1 MKAVKSWLIC
11 VLSASFAFG
20 EMSIDCEYPGG
31 NVRVDKIDEAN
42 GVVAVRPDLRDT
54 RGYWFYWDFTLRGA
68 AGRKLHF
75 QFPKG
80 DYLSSLGP
88 AISRDGGKTWRWL
101 NADGKRHEP
110 NNAFDYVFAA
120 DENETRFATS
130 IPYLQK
136 DWDAASARWRGKEG
150 VKFDVLCKSQ
160 SGRRDTEML
169 RITCRSGKAKW
180 LFAFTARHH
189 ACEASANPVMEG
201 IIDEILSDSPEGR
214 WIRDNADCVFVP
226 FMDKDGVEDGDQ
238 GKNRWPYDHNRDYLK
253 DRYSS
258 VKALKKLV
266 LDESAGKRLVFIDLH
281 SPHVRSHPNCPEQDQ
296 AFSFGC
302 RDKALNARWNKF
314 RANWIAAQR
323 GGVLVYDGGYDIFG
337 GTGYSAVM
345 EKQWVAGFMSSDA
358 WARTLPN
365 CYFATCCEFGYS
377 LCGGIYSQPAARE
390 LGHSLLKAAAQAALS
405 PDPACALV
413 GSETGGIVLFDAS
426 SADASRLSAQNG
438 ATFTLADGLLTVKTP
453 PSEQYPGVCIAG
465 KWDLSR
471 YGRIEVEFVNGGI
484 NGKYTLRLLNPGGD
498 PGRQKG
504 SMVYKLPIRFEKHA
518 VLGADMV
525 PRNPQLDAI
534 AGRLKPLRV
543 WALPYAAGVPYEM
556 YKGRHSAPQSGI
568 GQLDP
573 ECVVQVAVYI
583 NQPKL
588 PHTWSVKR
596 VVAKEEAKSLT
607 TGTVQAWTKL
617 SEKEF
622 FPFLDKYGQFRHKEW
637 PDKVHSDADFAVQR
651 AKEEKDLAAHPGP
664 KGWDRWGGWADGPQ
678 LPKTGGFSTTKWK
691 GKWWIVDPD
700 GHLWW
705 SHGPVRVL
713 PSSAMTPLATPA
725 GDRSGWFAE
734 LPKRDDPVFG
744 IFYETRD
751 ELLWPYYGKRGI
763 DKVYDFSAANIRRK
777 YGEKW
782 FETWADLAH
791 RRLRSWSCNTIAN
804 SSDKRICL
812 MDRTPYTERFE
823 IHARPIA
830 GHKGGWWEFCDPFD
844 PSFRAE
850 ARRMTEVYKAEID
863 DPWCFGFFVD
873 NEHHWGAAHS
883 FGVSTLKS
891 PADQPCKAVFR
902 DRLKTKYGTVAKLN
916 AAWGMAYKDW
926 DDFLRVTK
934 EPKSF
939 KGAKADLEAFSSE
952 IAENYFR
959 IIREE
964 LKRANPGKLYLGCRW
979 AGGAPAFTV
988 KAAAKYCD
996 VLSYN
1001 VYRKE
1006 MSEFKLPEG
1015 IDAPVMIGEFHFGAL
1030 DRGPFCPGLILLRD
1044 QKHRAETYKEYVR
1057 TSLEHPQ
1064 IVGVHWHQ
1072 FSDQATSGRFDG
1084 ENMQVGWTDVC
1095 DTPYWDTVKAVRE
1108 IGARIYEIRS
1118 GSAP

>member
-1 MKAVKSWLIC
+1 MFSIAAAVC
-11 VLSASFAFG
+11 VAAGTAYAAIEIRS
-20 EMSIDCEYPGG
+20 DYPGG
-31 NVRVDKIDEAN
+31 NVKVDKIDEAAN
-42 GVVAVRPDLRDT
+42 VIVLRPDLRDT
-54 RGYWFYWDFTLRGA
+54 KGNWFYWDFIVRRSRGD
-68 AGRKLHF
+68 RPTERTIHF
-75 QFPKG
+75 QFPKNG
-80 DYLSSLGP
+80 YDYLASLGP
-88 AISRDGGKTWRWL
+88 AISKDGGKTWRWL

-110 NNAFDYVFAA
+110 KNAFDYTFAA
-120 DENETRFATS
+120 DETETRFATS

-136 DWDAASARWRGKEG
+136 DWDAASVRWRGKEG

-160 SGRRDTEML
+160 SGRRDTELL
-169 RITCRSGKAKW
+169 RIACRKGKAKW
-180 LFAFTARHH
+180 LFAYTARHH
-189 ACEASANPVMEG
+189 ACETTANPVMEG
-201 IIDEILSDSPEGR
+201 IIDEILSGSPEGE
-214 WIRDNADCVFVP
+214 WVRDNADCVFVP

-238 GKNRWPYDHNRDYLK
+238 GKNRRPHDHNRDYVAGI
-253 DRYSS
+253 YTS
-258 VKALKKLV
+258 VRAWKELLVRESHGKKI
-266 LDESAGKRLVFIDLH
+266 VFFDLH
-281 SPHVRSHPNCPEQDQ
+281 SPHVRSYPRCPEQDC
-296 AFSFGC
+296 AFTFETPYPRNSAHVNAFRRNWAELSKGC
-302 RDKALNARWNKF
+302 KLA
-314 RANWIAAQR
+314 
-323 GGVLVYDGGYDIFG
+323 YDGKNDIPAG
-337 GTGYSAVM
+337 KGHAAKM
-345 EKQWVAGFMSSDA
+345 ERDRLAGLATSRQWVEAQ
-358 WARTLPN
+358 PN
-365 CYFATCCEFGYS
+365 CWASLCCEFGYS
-377 LCGGIYSQPAARE
+377 LCNGIYSQDGGRE
-390 LGHSLLKAAAQAALS
+390 LGRNLLKAEVRTVAG
-405 PDPACALV
+405 CKF
-413 GSETGGIVLFDAS
+413 GEIVLFDAA
-426 SADASRLSAQNG
+426 SADAARISAQDG
-438 ATFTLADGLLTVKTP
+438 AEFSLSDGLLTVKTK
-453 PSEQYPGVCIAG
+453 PSDSYPGVCIAG

-484 NGKYTLRLLNPGGD
+484 NGKYTLRFLNPGGD
-498 PGRQKG
+498 PGKQKG
-504 SMVYKLPIRFEKHA
+504 SMVYKLPIRNEAHA
-518 VLGADMV
+518 VLGTNMNSSY
-525 PRNPQLDAI
+525 PNLNTI
-534 AGRLKPLRV
+534 AERLKPLRV

-556 YKGRHSAPQSGI
+556 YKSRKSAPQSGI
-568 GQLDP
+568 GQLDRKD
-573 ECVVQVAVYI
+573 VVQVAVYI

-596 VVAKEEAKSLT
+596 IVAKEEAKPLT
-607 TGTVQAWTKL
+607 TGTAQAWTKL

-622 FPFLDKYGQFRHKEW
+622 FPFLDKYGQFRHKDW
-637 PDKVHSDADFAVQR
+637 PDKVHSDADFARQR

-664 KGWDRWGGWADGPQ
+664 KGWDKWGGWADGPQ
-678 LPKTGGFSTTKWK
+678 LPKTGGFSTTKWN

-744 IFYETRD
+744 AFYETRD

-850 ARRMTEVYKAEID
+850 ARRMTEVYKAEIA

-873 NEHHWGAAHS
+873 NEHHWGAAHT

-902 DRLKTKYGTVAKLN
+902 DRLKAKYGTVAKLN
-916 AAWGMAYKDW
+916 AAWGMSYKDW
-926 DDFLRVTK
+926 DDFLRVMK

-979 AGGAPAFTV
+979 AGSAPAFTV

-1006 MSEFKLPEG
+1006 MSGFKLPEG

-1095 DTPYWDTVKAVRE
+1095 DTPYWDTIEAVRE
-1108 IGARIYEIRS
+1108 IGAKIYKIRA
-1118 GSAP
+1118 GGAR

>member
-1 MKAVKSWLIC
+1 MNRMMNVSAVA
-11 VLSASFAFG
+11 VLAVAGTAYAAIEIRS
-20 EMSIDCEYPGG
+20 DYPGG
-31 NVRVDKIDEAN
+31 NVKVDKIDEAAN
-42 GVVAVRPDLRDT
+42 AVVLRPDLRDT
-54 RGYWFYWDFTLRGA
+54 KGNWFYWDFTLSGA
-68 AGRKLHF
+68 VGRTLHF
-75 QFPKG
+75 QFPKNG
-80 DYLSSLGP
+80 YDYLASLGP
-88 AISRDGGKTWRWL
+88 AISKDGGKTWRWL

-110 NNAFDYVFAA
+110 KNAFDYTFAA
-120 DENETRFATS
+120 DETETRFATS

-136 DWDAASARWRGKEG
+136 DWDAASVRWRGKDG

-160 SGRRDTEML
+160 SGRRDTELL
-169 RITCRSGKAKW
+169 RIPCRKGKAKW
-180 LFAFTARHH
+180 LFAYTARHH
-189 ACEASANPVMEG
+189 ACETTANPVMEG
-201 IIDEILSDSPEGR
+201 IIDEILSGSPEGE
-214 WIRDNADCVFVP
+214 WVRDNADCVFVP

-238 GKNRWPYDHNRDYLK
+238 GKNRRPHDHNRDYVAGI
-253 DRYSS
+253 YTS
-258 VKALKKLV
+258 VRAFKELLVRESHGKKI
-266 LDESAGKRLVFIDLH
+266 VFFDLH
-281 SPHVRSHPNCPEQDQ
+281 SPHVRSYPRCPEQDC
-296 AFSFGC
+296 AFTFGSLSQWHNAHINAF
-302 RDKALNARWNKF
+302 RRNWAETSKGGALA
-314 RANWIAAQR
+314 
-323 GGVLVYDGGYDIFG
+323 YDGKNDIKA
-337 GTGYSAVM
+337 GTGCSVKM
-345 EKQWVAGFMSSDA
+345 EKDRAAGLATSRQWIEAQ
-358 WARTLPN
+358 PN
-365 CYFATCCEFGYS
+365 CWASLCCEFGYS
-377 LCGGIYSQPAARE
+377 LCNGIYSQDGGRE
-390 LGHSLLKAAAQAALS
+390 LGRNLLKAEVRTVAVPKS
-405 PDPACALV
+405 GD
-413 GSETGGIVLFDAS
+413 IVLFDAA
-426 SADASRLSAQNG
+426 SADASRISAQDG
-438 ATFTLADGLLTVKTP
+438 ALFSLSNGLLTVKTA
-453 PSEQYPGVCIAG
+453 PSDSYPGVCIAG

-498 PGRQKG
+498 PGKQKG
-504 SMVYKLPIRFEKHA
+504 SMVYKLPIRNEAHA
-518 VLGADMV
+518 VLGANMTSRH
-525 PRNPQLDAI
+525 PGLDAI
-534 AGRLKPLRV
+534 AERLKPLRV

-556 YKGRHSAPQSGI
+556 YKGRHSAPQAGI
-568 GQLDP
+568 GRLDSKD
-573 ECVVQVAVYI
+573 VVQVALYI

-596 VVAKEEAKSLT
+596 IVAKEEAKSLT

-678 LPKTGGFSTTKWK
+678 LPKTGGFSTTKWN

-744 IFYETRD
+744 MFYETRD

-844 PSFRAE
+844 LSFRAE

-902 DRLKTKYGTVAKLN
+902 DRLKAKYGTVAKLN
-916 AAWGMAYKDW
+916 AAWGMSYKDW

-939 KGAKADLEAFSSE
+939 MGAKADLEAFSSE

-979 AGGAPAFTV
+979 AQTAPAFTV

-1006 MSEFKLPEG
+1006 MSGFKLPEG

-1095 DTPYWDTVKAVRE
+1095 DTPYWDTIEAVRE
-1108 IGARIYEIRS
+1108 IGAKIYEIRA
-1118 GSAP
+1118 GGARIR